1 MRYLKIYNKL
11 LQLNFSGLTAYRS
24 NFISSIISSIAWGFF
39 SLYSIVILTSHTAN
53 AYGWRREEILLFN
66 GMYGIIVGIYHMFL
80 SINMR
85 RLSHV
90 LRWGE
95 LDLILAKPLDTQIA
109 LSFWWID
116 FSMVF
121 RVLMSVGYTLWF
133 IFQLKLTISP
143 LQIVSTVVLAL
154 FALILLY
161 SIWYIVLTSLVWFP
175 NLSNLVILLFS
186 FESLARFPKEV
197 AQQLVSYIFLI
208 LLPLTLVINTPT
220 RLLLNRV
227 TILEVI
233 ELLVFS
239 MSLLYFS
246 RVFWKFALRYYT
258 SASS

>member
-1 MRYLKIYNKL
+1 MRYIKIYNKL
-11 LQLNFSGLTAYRS
+11 LQLNFSGLTTYRS
-24 NFISSIISSIAWGFF
+24 NFINNIISSIAWGFF
-39 SLYSIVILTSHTAN
+39 SLYSIVILTSHTTN
-53 AYGWRREEILLFN
+53 AFGWKREEILLFN
-66 GMYGIIVGIYHMFL
+66 GIYGIIIGIYHMFL

-95 LDLILAKPLDTQIA
+95 LDLILVKPLDSQVA
-109 LSFWWID
+109 LSFWWVD
-116 FSMVF
+116 FSMVL
-121 RVLMSVGYTLWF
+121 RVFMSVGYTVWF
-133 IFQLKLTISP
+133 VVQLQLTISP
-143 LQIVSTVVLAL
+143 VQMVSTVGLAI

-161 SIWYIVLTSLVWFP
+161 SIWYIALTSLVWFP

-197 AQQLVSYIFLI
+197 AQQLISYIFLI

-227 TILEVI
+227 TLLEVI
-233 ELLVFS
+233 ELIVLSVG
-239 MSLLYFS
+239 LLYVS

>member
-1 MRYLKIYNKL
+1 MRYVKIYHKL

-24 NFISSIISSIAWGFF
+24 NFINSIISSIAWGFF
-39 SLYSIVILTSHTAN
+39 SLYSIVILTSHTAY

-85 RLSHV
+85 RISHV

-121 RVLMSVGYTLWF
+121 RVLMSVGYSLWF
-133 IFQLKLTISP
+133 IFLLKLTISP
-143 LQIVSTVVLAL
+143 LQIVLTIVLAL
-154 FALILLY
+154 FAIILLY
-161 SIWYIVLTSLVWFP
+161 SIWFIALTSLIWFP

-186 FESLARFPKEV
+186 FESLARYPKEV
-197 AQQLVSYIFLI
+197 AQQLISYIFLI

-220 RLLLNRV
+220 RLLLNHV
-227 TILEVI
+227 TIPEII
-233 ELLVFS
+233 ELFVLS
-239 MSLLYFS
+239 MGLLYVS
-246 RVFWKFALRYYT
+246 RVFWKFALKYYT